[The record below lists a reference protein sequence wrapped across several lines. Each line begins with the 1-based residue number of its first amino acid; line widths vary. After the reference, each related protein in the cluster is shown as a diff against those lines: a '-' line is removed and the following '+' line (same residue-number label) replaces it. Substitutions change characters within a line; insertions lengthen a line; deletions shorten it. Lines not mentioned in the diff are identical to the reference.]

1 MILTTIAALLNAS
14 KVQKEYRREAFIDTF
29 LMDEFSYAH
38 KYFKRWK

>member
-1 MILTTIAALLNAS
+1 MILTMGALLNAS
-14 KVQKEYRREAFIDTF
+14 KVQKEYRWQAFIDTF

>member
-1 MILTTIAALLNAS
+1 MILIIIAALLNAS

-38 KYFKRWK
+38 KYFKKGK

>member
-1 MILTTIAALLNAS
+1 MILIIIAALLNAS

-38 KYFKRWK
+38 KYFKKGN